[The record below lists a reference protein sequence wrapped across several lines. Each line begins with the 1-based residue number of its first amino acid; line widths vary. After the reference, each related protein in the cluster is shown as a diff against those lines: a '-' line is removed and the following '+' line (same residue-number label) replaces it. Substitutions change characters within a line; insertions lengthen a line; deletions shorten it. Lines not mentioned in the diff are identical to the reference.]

1 MSKYLS
7 SIKAYDFERFAVFHE
22 QPTFLPESHIRG
34 NVIPFIL
41 YSIVALTLLYN
52 CIFALI
58 QCYAPKSWSSFVKR
72 KVSYQ
77 LTNLCVNA
85 YLGVMGM
92 YHYYLTIPPENEAS
106 IDEQVMGWESLY
118 PIAALQI
125 AYQLWAIR
133 MGLFVVKE
141 SPAMIV
147 HHVAVIL
154 ASCMCAF
161 LTIGFRFWTP
171 FFFGIVEV
179 SSVPLALMNTFK
191 DHPVLIE
198 QYPTFYHYVRLAFA
212 FSFLAVRW
220 TMFAPRQYTF
230 LQQSMWAIRSSESYP
245 YILFMSLVWLSSFF
259 LWCLQVFWGT
269 LIVKGLAVTFLFP
282 KESKRAIK

>member
-1 MSKYLS
+1 
-7 SIKAYDFERFAVFHE
+7 
-22 QPTFLPESHIRG
+22 
-34 NVIPFIL
+34 
-41 YSIVALTLLYN
+41 
-52 CIFALI
+52 
-58 QCYAPKSWSSFVKR
+58 
-72 KVSYQ
+72 
-77 LTNLCVNA
+77 
-85 YLGVMGM
+85 
-92 YHYYLTIPPENEAS
+92 
-106 IDEQVMGWESLY
+106 MGWESLY

-147 HHVAVIL
+147 HHVAVIM
-154 ASCMCAF
+154 ASCMCAL
-161 LTIGFRFWTP
+161 LTIGFRYWTP
-171 FFFGIVEV
+171 FFFGMVEV

-198 QYPTFYHYVRLAFA
+198 KYPTFYHYVRLAFA
-212 FSFLAVRW
+212 FSFLVIRW

-282 KESKRAIK
+282 KEKRAIK